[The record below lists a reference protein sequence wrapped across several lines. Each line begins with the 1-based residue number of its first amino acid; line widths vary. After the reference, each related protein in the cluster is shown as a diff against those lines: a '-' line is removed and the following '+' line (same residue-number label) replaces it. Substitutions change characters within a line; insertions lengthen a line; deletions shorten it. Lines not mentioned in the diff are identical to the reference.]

1 VKQYAI
7 HALITVAL
15 KAKPTSNGDDII
27 SRRDQVQK
35 LVRYVEANR
44 ILDAID
50 ELYADDVSMQDN
62 LNPPVVGKAAN
73 RERERA
79 FFGSITVHQNRALSV
94 AVDGDQAV
102 IHWLFE
108 FTGADGKR
116 YRMDQLSHQ
125 EWKDGRVVKER
136 FYYDSAS
143 IVDESVAAV
152 AA

>member
-1 VKQYAI
+1 M
-7 HALITVAL
+7 T
-15 KAKPTSNGDDII
+15 T
-27 SRRDQVQK
+27 RDQVAR

-50 ELYADDVSMQDN
+50 EFYADDVSMQDN

-79 FFGSITVHQNRALSV
+79 FFDGITVHQNRALSV

-108 FTGADGKR
+108 FTGGDGKR
-116 YRMDQLSHQ
+116 YRLDQLSHQ
-125 EWKDGRVVKER
+125 DWRDGRIVKER
-136 FYYDSAS
+136 FYYDSAK
-143 IVDESVAAV
+143 IVHDEVENAA
-152 AA
+152 A

>member
-1 VKQYAI
+1 M
-7 HALITVAL
+7 HAMITVAL
-15 KAKPTSNGDDII
+15 KPTIHCTWEDIMTT
-27 SRRDQVQK
+27 RDQVEK

-44 ILDAID
+44 ILDALD

-62 LNPPVVGKAAN
+62 LNPPVVGKDAN
-73 RERERA
+73 RDRERA

-125 EWKDGRVVKER
+125 QWKNGRVVKER
-136 FYYDSAS
+136 FYYDSAN
-143 IVDESVAAV
+143 IVDDGVTSAA
-152 AA
+152 A

>member
-1 VKQYAI
+1 M
-7 HALITVAL
+7 
-15 KAKPTSNGDDII
+15 PT
-27 SRRDQVQK
+27 RDQVARF
-35 LVRYVEANR
+35 VGYVQSNR

-50 ELYADDVSMQDN
+50 EFYDENVSMQDN

-94 AVDGDQAV
+94 VVDGDNVV

-108 FTGADGKR
+108 FTGSDGKR

-125 EWKDGRVVKER
+125 QWKDGRIVNER
-136 FYYDSAS
+136 FYYDSAR
-143 IVDESVAAV
+143 IVDESATVAA
-152 AA
+152 A

>member
-1 VKQYAI
+1 M
-7 HALITVAL
+7 HAMITVAL
-15 KAKPTSNGDDII
+15 KPTIYCTREDIMTT
-27 SRRDQVQK
+27 RDQVEK

-44 ILDAID
+44 ILDALD

-62 LNPPVVGKAAN
+62 LNPPVVGKDAN

-125 EWKDGRVVKER
+125 QWKNGRVVKER
-136 FYYDSAS
+136 FYYDSAN
-143 IVDESVAAV
+143 IVDDGVTSAA
-152 AA
+152 A